1 MVHITHRTFQLSII
15 VVAIVVYVLLA
26 SSTGVLGYLK
36 PADYEHNMAQ
46 RINGLPVDY
55 VNSQRIQ
62 LKQNDVFSLSST
74 GRTNY
79 RRLSGPRPWISC
91 EGPYCSEVPT
101 PQWILCRMD
110 YGIVMSGDVWY
121 PIVSSELVPKCEA
134 QLKEGYAF
142 DITDLVCE
150 GFWDPDDDHVLKDSC
165 AVVYTLKKVPDEII
179 TVPYV
184 KPVKT
189 NNEIDDKWRNI
200 MIIGFVCYFTTFF
213 IYMNVVDDDLRRN
226 ITIGY
231 RRPEAVFIRMFSIVM
246 YLTFLVGCIWLI
258 FSKAGGH
265 DPTTPWS
272 FISTFTLASGLMTLI
287 VVFLLYMFLSKI
299 LNAFYCL
306 FHDCHDWP
314 QPEQPPTKQQS
325 SKYQEDD
332 IWTADCKRSDS
343 TPAETH
349 STTLHPEQEVPD
361 EVSHV
366 NQFRVTQEALDR
378 ARKELNLKP
387 TVIHHHHHPPTQ
399 PLPHPYTPV
408 KNESQLKSTY
418 RQEIKDIQQQ
428 QIRDFIETPQ
438 KRRSSPPTDYP
449 KPTPY
454 PQTTFVSAV
463 ETMVPKPEPPT
474 QLSVATGTVKKANDY
489 PQTIIKPTSTRSSG
503 TGVVKRATKA
513 NTPTPTRLSSA
524 TGSVKRL

>member
-1 MVHITHRTFQLSII
+1 MIYINTHRSFQLSVI
-15 VVAIVVYVLLA
+15 VAAIVVYVLLA

-36 PADYEHNMAQ
+36 PADYDHNMAN

-55 VNSQRIQ
+55 VNSQRVQ
-62 LKQNDVFSLSST
+62 LKKDDVFSLSSI

-79 RRLSGPRPWISC
+79 RRLSGPRPWITC
-91 EGPYCSEVPT
+91 EGPYCSEVPI

-110 YGIVMSGDVWY
+110 YGIVISGDSWY
-121 PIVSSELVPKCEA
+121 PIISSELVPKCEA
-134 QLKEGYAF
+134 QLKEGYTF
-142 DITDLVCE
+142 DTTDLVCE
-150 GFWDPDDDHVLKDSC
+150 GFWDSDDDHFLKDSC
-165 AVVYTLKKVPDEII
+165 AVVYTLKKVPDKIT

-189 NNEIDDKWRNI
+189 NNEIDDKWRDI
-200 MIIGFVCYFTTFF
+200 MIIGFVCYFTSFF
-213 IYMNVVDDDLRRN
+213 IYFNTVDDDLCRN
-226 ITIGY
+226 IATGN
-231 RRPEAVFIRMFSIVM
+231 RRPETIFIRMFSIVA
-246 YLTFLVGCIWLI
+246 YLTFLIECIGLI

-265 DPTTPWS
+265 DPTIPWS
-272 FISTFTLASGLMTLI
+272 FISTFTLASGLLSLI
-287 VVFLLYMFLSKI
+287 VVFILYMFLSVI
-299 LNAFYCL
+299 IDFFHNL
-306 FHDCHDWP
+306 FGDWP

-325 SKYQEDD
+325 PKYQEDD

-343 TPAETH
+343 TPVETH

-361 EVSHV
+361 EVPHV

-387 TVIHHHHHPPTQ
+387 TVIHHHHHAPTQ
-399 PLPHPYTPV
+399 PLPHPYTFA
-408 KNESQLKSTY
+408 NIESQLKSTY
-418 RQEIKDIQQQ
+418 RQETRDIQQQ
-428 QIRDFIETPQ
+428 QIRDFIDTPQ
-438 KRRSSPPTDYP
+438 KRRSSPPKDYP
-449 KPTPY
+449 KPAPY
-454 PQTTFVSAV
+454 PQTTFTSAV
-463 ETMVPKPEPPT
+463 ESMVPKPEPPT
-474 QLSVATGTVKKANDY
+474 QLSVATGTVKKADDY